1 MLFTELHDLVSLL
14 RNVLLKQIEIL
25 YFDFMNLVVKL
36 TNQYN
41 NI

>member
-1 MLFTELHDLVSLL
+1 MLFTELHALVSLL

-36 TNQYN
+36 TNQYT